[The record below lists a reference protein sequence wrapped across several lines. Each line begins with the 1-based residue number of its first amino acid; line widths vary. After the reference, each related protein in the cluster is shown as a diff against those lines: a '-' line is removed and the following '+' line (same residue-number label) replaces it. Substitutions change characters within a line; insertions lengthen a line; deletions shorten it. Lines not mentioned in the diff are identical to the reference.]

1 MNSNLK
7 NNASNTSIVNREK
20 SITKKTKNEQNEI
33 NKPHL
38 LTPRQS
44 DKKNINISEMRR
56 EKEYLTAVKNDFIS
70 NIHNYVPL
78 KSAISNVSE
87 KTYYKTIGN
96 ALLEITKQRHQLNEK
111 KKLESTDEIYLR
123 EEKITNSKNNLE
135 KYLYDHSENK
145 ENNLILQD
153 LSTLLDEIYNT
164 DVKIKSIEASLNE
177 KENNEKL
184 TNTPFNN
191 KNQLDTESLLSS
203 SMANLKQNTMASDFK
218 HSSSNNKQLN
228 TLIPMRD

>member
-20 SITKKTKNEQNEI
+20 SITKNTKNEQNEI

-96 ALLEITKQRHQLNEK
+96 ALLEITEQRHQLNEK
-111 KKLESTDEIYLR
+111 KKLESTDKFYLW
-123 EEKITNSKNNLE
+123 EEKITNSKNNLA

-145 ENNLILQD
+145 ENNLISQD

-203 SMANLKQNTMASDFK
+203 SMASLKQNTMTSDFK

-228 TLIPMRD
+228 ILIPMRD